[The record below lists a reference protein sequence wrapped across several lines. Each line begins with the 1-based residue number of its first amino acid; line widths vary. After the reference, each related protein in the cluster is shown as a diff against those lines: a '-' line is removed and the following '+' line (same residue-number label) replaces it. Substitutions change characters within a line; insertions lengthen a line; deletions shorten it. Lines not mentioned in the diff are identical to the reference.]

1 MPFNKQLLMYS
12 ALSLRLFGTDIT
24 VAGRQAAKR
33 QGEGT
38 TPTEDDGL
46 IKNSVDLDDDDFG
59 DF

>member
-1 MPFNKQLLMYS
+1 MYS

-46 IKNSVDLDDDDFG
+46 VKNSVDLDDDDFG
-59 DF
+59 DFWR